1 MSAEDLT
8 QQTGPR
14 GLLTLVNDISL
25 SDNEDDQ
32 VEVVPNPESNEK
44 HMASS
49 EYYWNSYAHFGIH
62 EEMLKDEVR
71 TRSYRNAIMNNP
83 HLIRDKI
90 VLDIGCGTG
99 ILSLFAAE
107 SGAAHVYAI
116 DNSSIIE
123 QAKQIA
129 QDNGL
134 GDRITFIRG
143 QVEQVTLPVD
153 KVDVIISEW
162 MGYFLFYEAMLD
174 TVLFARDKWLNK
186 DGVMLPDRC
195 SISVCGIEDE
205 EYKEDK
211 INWWSNVW
219 GFDMSCIRE
228 RAILEPLVDSV
239 DEKNIVTD
247 HCMILSVD
255 LYNVTKEE
263 INYKAAFRL
272 KAERNDHIHALVAY
286 FDVWFTDCHKCVH
299 FSTGPHYKYTHWKQ
313 TVFYL
318 NEVLYVHKGDEI
330 VGSLAA
336 RRNHKNPR
344 DLDIKLHYRLD
355 VEEDVVDERQE
366 FFLR

>member
-1 MSAEDLT
+1 M
-8 QQTGPR
+8 G
-14 GLLTLVNDISL
+14 
-25 SDNEDDQ
+25 
-32 VEVVPNPESNEK
+32 
-44 HMASS
+44 
-49 EYYWNSYAHFGIH
+49 
-62 EEMLKDEVR
+62 
-71 TRSYRNAIMNNP
+71 
-83 HLIRDKI
+83 
-90 VLDIGCGTG
+90 DIGCGTG

-134 GDRITFIRG
+134 ADRITFIRG

-186 DGVMLPDRC
+186 GGVMLPDRC

-205 EYKEDK
+205 DYKEDK

-239 DEKNIVTD
+239 DVN
-247 HCMILSVD
+247 
-255 LYNVTKEE
+255 NVTKEE

-286 FDVWFTDCHKCVH
+286 FDCGLPIATSASISPRALTT
-299 FSTGPHYKYTHWKQ
+299 STPT
-313 TVFYL
+313 
-318 NEVLYVHKGDEI
+318 
-330 VGSLAA
+330 GS
-336 RRNHKNPR
+336 RP
-344 DLDIKLHYRLD
+344 
-355 VEEDVVDERQE
+355 
-366 FFLR
+366 F